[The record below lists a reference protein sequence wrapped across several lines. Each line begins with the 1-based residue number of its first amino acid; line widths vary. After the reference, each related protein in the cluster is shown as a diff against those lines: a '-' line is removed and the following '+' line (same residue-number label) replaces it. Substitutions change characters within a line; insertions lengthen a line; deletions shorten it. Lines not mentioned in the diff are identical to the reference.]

1 MLKADD
7 ESTANKSSEE
17 CDCHN
22 FETTFEEVS
31 SEIHFGG
38 DLASLFQK
46 SEARRDDS
54 CLKYSARS

>member
-31 SEIHFGG
+31 SEIHFGEI
-38 DLASLFQK
+38 LQVYFRNQK
-46 SEARRDDS
+46 QGEMIVV
-54 CLKYSARS
+54 